1 MNILAP
7 DSQVEATG
15 QSGRVPSRKFLERRD
30 EIIRSAVIEI
40 NRRGVRGMTIGHVA
54 ARLGL
59 VPTAVIYYFKNKEE
73 LAAAAFAKT
82 AEQYSELA
90 ALAADGKSA
99 RERISSYIQR
109 YFELRKQ
116 IELGQ
121 KSEISVFNDLR
132 ALKNESLNN
141 SYVQMF
147 KDVRRL
153 FPIIEGVTRADRNGR
168 VVYLLGV
175 VNFSR
180 AWLFNWRVDDYQ
192 RVAGRMSH
200 VLLDGVAARRGALPP
215 AMPID
220 LLGESHI
227 GTETPEHFLRAATQ
241 LINDEGYHGASV
253 DRISAHLKV
262 TKGAFYHY
270 NTTKDELVLAC
281 FQRTF
286 DLLWRAIDA
295 AETAG
300 GSGLQVLVSLLTA
313 VVTLQQGD
321 APLLRTTALST
332 VPIEIHGHLLE
343 KLRRITIRLAS
354 ILCDGIA
361 DGSIRPIDTTIAAQV
376 ITAAINT
383 ASELKYWQPAD
394 HVEERV
400 GRYVESVLLGVL

>member
-1 MNILAP
+1 MNTLAP
-7 DSQVEATG
+7 DSQVDPPG
-15 QSGRVPSRKFLERRD
+15 QMGKAPSRKYLERQD
-30 EIIRSAVIEI
+30 AIIRSAVIEI

-59 VPTAVIYYFKNKEE
+59 VPTAVIYYFRNKEE

-82 AEQYSELA
+82 AAQYSELA
-90 ALAADGKSA
+90 SLAADGKSA

-109 YFELRKQ
+109 YFDLRKK

-121 KSEISVFNDLR
+121 TSEISLFNDLR
-132 ALKNESLNN
+132 ALKNDSLNN

-147 KDVRRL
+147 KDVRNL
-153 FPIIEGVTRADRNGR
+153 FPIMEGIARSDRNGR

-175 VNFSR
+175 VTFSR
-180 AWLFNWRVDDYQ
+180 AWLFNWRIDDYE
-192 RVAGRMSH
+192 RIASRMSQ
-200 VLLDGVAARRGALPP
+200 VILDGVAARRGVLPQ
-215 AMPID
+215 AKAID
-220 LLGESHI
+220 LLGE
-227 GTETPEHFLRAATQ
+227 GPCETDAPEHFLRAATQ

-295 AETAG
+295 SEAAG

-313 VVTLQQGD
+313 LVTLQQSD

-343 KLRRITIRLAS
+343 KLRRVTIRLAS

-383 ASELKYWQPAD
+383 ASELKYWQPPD
-394 HVEERV
+394 QLEERV
-400 GRYVESVLLGVL
+400 SRYVESVLLGVL